1 MRKRG
6 LVAGLLVLASTGVS
20 LASEES
26 AAAFVRAMLAQIP
39 AVEAPCGEVHEGAG
53 PGTVLVCG
61 RVTSDF
67 EAFKTAWDANVS
79 KPDSMPALA
88 KPLSDWVTGVG
99 GRIRWYTLG
108 DRWLVELCQP
118 VVHGHRRRFDLDED
132 PIARRNRRCDAI
144 GQRVRAHDG
153 GAAPPKC
160 FWPILTWT
168 ARLTVRSFT

>member
-1 MRKRG
+1 MMVPNRTSTMGGPMRKRG

-108 DRWLVELCQP
+108 DRWLV
-118 VVHGHRRRFDLDED
+118 VTY
-132 PIARRNRRCDAI
+132 DALGKRI
-144 GQRVRAHDG
+144 IVSY
-153 GAAPPKC
+153 PKDR
-160 FWPILTWT
+160 P
-168 ARLTVRSFT
+168 